1 MKHGDSKE
9 RYELLNKELKKRNL
23 NLLGGHDLDDLNDKN
38 FEILA
43 GLIADRL
50 KLYEEI
56 SSLMIKEDK

>member
-1 MKHGDSKE
+1 MKHGD
-9 RYELLNKELKKRNL
+9 RYRILNSELKKRNL

>member
-1 MKHGDSKE
+1 MKHGDSSK
-9 RYELLNKELKKRNL
+9 RYELLNAELKKREL
-23 NLLGGHDLDDLNDKN
+23 KLLGGYGLDDLNDKN

>member
-9 RYELLNKELKKRNL
+9 RYELLNSELKKRNL
-23 NLLGGHDLDDLNDKN
+23 NLLGGYGLDDLNDKN

-50 KLYEEI
+50 KIYEEI
-56 SSLMIKEDK
+56 SSLMVKEDK

>member
-1 MKHGDSKE
+1 MKHGDSEK
-9 RYELLNKELKKRNL
+9 RYEILNSELKKRNL
-23 NLLGGHDLDDLNDKN
+23 DLLAGHDLDDLNDKN

-56 SSLMIKEDK
+56 SSLMVKEDK

>member
-1 MKHGDSKE
+1 MD
-9 RYELLNKELKKRNL
+9 RYKLLNEELKKRNL
-23 NLLGGHDLDDLNDKN
+23 SLLGGHDLDDLNDKN